1 METEHNINNNIDE
14 NEKTILLNDGNE
26 TKKLKNKGYLKK
38 FIAKNKDKINE
49 KIECPICYSTY
60 SYFNKSK
67 HYKTKRHIKL
77 SSVKSNNKII
87 LSV

>member
-67 HYKTKRHIKL
+67 HCKTKRHLKL
-77 SSVKSNNKII
+77 LNIKSNNKITLNI
-87 LSV
+87 